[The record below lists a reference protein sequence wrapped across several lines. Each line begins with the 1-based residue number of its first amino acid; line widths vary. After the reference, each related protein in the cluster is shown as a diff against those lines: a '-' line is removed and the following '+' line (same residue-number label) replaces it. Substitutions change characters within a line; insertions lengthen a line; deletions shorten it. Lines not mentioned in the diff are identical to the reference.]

1 MVVLKGACRNY
12 DALWYCLARCRDVGS
27 DYNIF
32 FFCSVLYDHEHK
44 TVAVCVHTH
53 SSCCASWESC
63 CPNDAM
69 QDHGCSCG
77 AGSAHSC
84 QHHGMHL
91 RLESG
96 HVGARRKHDADAV
109 LAIPVVVVLAKMP
122 CRQPQCM
129 AV

>member
-1 MVVLKGACRNY
+1 MVALKGACRNY
-12 DALWYCLARCRDVGS
+12 DALWYCLARCQDVGS

-69 QDHGCSCG
+69 QDHG
-77 AGSAHSC
+77 AA
-84 QHHGMHL
+84 
-91 RLESG
+91 
-96 HVGARRKHDADAV
+96 
-109 LAIPVVVVLAKMP
+109 VVLAQLTAASTMGCTFAWKAAMSVPDANTMLMP
-122 CRQPQCM
+122 CLRFRWS
-129 AV
+129 